1 MNESSRTPNSAV
13 LEIVDN
19 QLREENPLE
28 TKKTYR
34 RLIDQG
40 YSDQE
45 ARNLIGCVVTSEIYD
60 VLKQQKPYIQ
70 RRFVRALRRL
80 PKLPWE

>member
-1 MNESSRTPNSAV
+1 MNESSRTLNSAV

-19 QLREENPLE
+19 QLREENPAE

-45 ARNLIGCVVTSEIYD
+45 ARNLIGCVVTSEICD
-60 VLKQQKPYIQ
+60 VLKQQKPYNQ